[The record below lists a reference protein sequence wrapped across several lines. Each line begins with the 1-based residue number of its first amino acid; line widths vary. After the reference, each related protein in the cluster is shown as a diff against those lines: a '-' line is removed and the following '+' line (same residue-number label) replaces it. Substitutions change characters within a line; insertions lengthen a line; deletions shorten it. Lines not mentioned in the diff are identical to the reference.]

1 MDPAKTIN
9 PIANITTKEGDEIT
23 LSFTVVES
31 KLQISINCNAIITTI
46 AYETSLTFLEL
57 TKIHKFFSLY
67 TNCDEILLFFDLLLK
82 KTSQY
87 DIHKENNIYILSFK
101 PFEGYQDIIIPI
113 PQKGIEINQIVQ
125 ELCVVVNNRKKEI
138 DQLKEIVQITN
149 DCFNIF
155 RIQNRIYFDA
165 LKIMISETKKVNFNL
180 LYKASLHGNLI
191 NNLHSR
197 CDGYGPTVTVVKTKT
212 GILFGGFTS
221 IKINSS
227 GTYVKDPTAFV
238 FNLTNNKKYNVIDN
252 GQNNIGNFKEYT
264 IVFGRGNGMN
274 AFYIDQQC
282 LNSGVFN
289 VQNSPEFCVP
299 KKSKIQEIMEVKPPF
314 HISDSLYNGKIKE
327 LTGGDATYVDYEVY
341 HVIMEE

>member
-9 PIANITTKEGDEIT
+9 PIANITTKEGDAIT

-57 TKIHKFFSLY
+57 TKIHKFFGLY

-125 ELCVVVNNRKKEI
+125 ELCVVVNNIKKEI
-138 DQLKEIVQITN
+138 DQLKEIVQITG

-191 NNLHSR
+191 NNFHSR

-221 IKINSS
+221 IKINSN

-238 FNLTNNKKYNVIDN
+238 FNLTNNKKYHVIDN
-252 GQNNIGNFKEYT
+252 GQNNIGNFNQYA
-264 IVFGRGNGMN
+264 IIFGRGLGNT
-274 AFYIDQQC
+274 AFYMEQKC

-289 VQNSPEFCVP
+289 LENSPE
-299 KKSKIQEIMEVKPPF
+299 
-314 HISDSLYNGKIKE
+314 YNVNTQE
-327 LTGGDATYVDYEVY
+327 LTGEDATIVDYEVY